1 MLLGLCLVQVVLWVG
16 LGILVVST
24 HTTLSVSEEAPVDL
38 AEEAPAGQLEEAEGI
53 IKAEAARLPGMQ
65 LPGARLPGAHTA
77 PQPPRGTL
85 VASPQGRGVQ
95 KALSR
100 LSHLPLSCWGGK
112 WGRGPPGQGT
122 ATCLPGDRWQMV
134 GSRQQG

>member
-1 MLLGLCLVQVVLWVG
+1 MLSGLCLVQVVLWVG

-38 AEEAPAGQLEEAEGI
+38 AEEALAGRLEEAEGI
-53 IKAEAARLPGMQ
+53 IKAEAARLPGR
-65 LPGARLPGAHTA
+65 RLPGAHTA

-85 VASPQGRGVQ
+85 AASPQGRGVQ

-100 LSHLPLSCWGGK
+100 LSHLPLSCWGDK
-112 WGRGPPGQGT
+112 WGGGLPGQGT